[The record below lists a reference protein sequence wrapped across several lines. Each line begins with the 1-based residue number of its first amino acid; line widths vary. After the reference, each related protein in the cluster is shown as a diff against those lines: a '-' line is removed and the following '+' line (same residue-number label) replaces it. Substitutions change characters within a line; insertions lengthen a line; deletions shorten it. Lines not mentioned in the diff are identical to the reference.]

1 MSAIPEVKQAAQQLE
16 RNKGALRRMIDKLSG
31 RQGVYRRLFFG
42 DDGKLKPDAT
52 IFFDEFAKMAGMG
65 VPGFSSDPVAMGRL
79 SGARDMFLHM
89 LSGLD
94 LDQSGINDLEVQLR
108 KLEKEKS

>member
-1 MSAIPEVKQAAQQLE
+1 MTALPEIKQAAQQLK
-16 RNKGALRRMIDKLSG
+16 RNKGAIRRSIDKLSA

-42 DDGKLKPDAT
+42 ADGNIKPDAA

-65 VPGFSSDPVAMGRL
+65 VPGFSSDPVVMGRL

-94 LDQSGINDLEVQLR
+94 LDQAEIGDLEVQLR